1 MSVLLFFQVF
11 CFFPFSRKRKRK
23 LFLLFFPFHTTTKIS
38 PHTKKQVIGSGGSIF
53 AIGDAATIEQ
63 NSALAKADELF
74 ARADADGDGAVDLE
88 ELRNLLKDA
97 SGEYEQFA
105 EHARFLET
113 KYGFARWGGMAS
125 KVLEAARGRGDKEA
139 AGAATAAAAA
149 PAGAAAG
156 GVAKAA
162 AVASGQQ
169 SALDTLDEDTALT
182 KEEFHELMA
191 SIDRGL
197 RALPA
202 TAQVAKSQGE
212 YLAKL
217 VSSGALWQ
225 RQRAMGEMKTRDSE
239 SESDAE
245 TSSSSPSSSSPGAA
259 PLPAPAH
266 PPYKYRHKGSLAYV
280 GRDRAVMDIP
290 VIGPIFGLSA
300 GLAWKGYETISQISP
315 RNVVLVSVDWLRTKV
330 FGRDIS
336 RV

>member
-1 MSVLLFFQVF
+1 M
-11 CFFPFSRKRKRK
+11 
-23 LFLLFFPFHTTTKIS
+23 
-38 PHTKKQVIGSGGSIF
+38 IGSGGSIF

-74 ARADADGDGAVDLE
+74 VRADTDGDGAVDLE
-88 ELRNLLKDA
+88 ELRTLLKDA
-97 SGEYEQFA
+97 GSEYPQFV

-125 KVLEAARGRGDKEA
+125 KVLEAARGRRDTEA
-139 AGAATAAAAA
+139 AKTAAAAS
-149 PAGAAAG
+149 GAASN
-156 GVAKAA
+156 VPA

-212 YLAKL
+212 YLAQL

-225 RQRAMGEMKTRDSE
+225 REKELKEKKTRSSSE
-239 SESDAE
+239 IGSESDAAGE
-245 TSSSSPSSSSPGAA
+245 TSAAATTPATLPPPSH
-259 PLPAPAH
+259 PA
-266 PPYKYRHKGSLAYV
+266 YKYRHKGSLAYV

-315 RNVVLVSVDWLRTKV
+315 RNVVLVSIDWLRTKV

>member
-1 MSVLLFFQVF
+1 MDS
-11 CFFPFSRKRKRK
+11 
-23 LFLLFFPFHTTTKIS
+23 
-38 PHTKKQVIGSGGSIF
+38 
-53 AIGDAATIEQ
+53 
-63 NSALAKADELF
+63 
-74 ARADADGDGAVDLE
+74 
-88 ELRNLLKDA
+88 
-97 SGEYEQFA
+97 
-105 EHARFLET
+105 

-125 KVLEAARGRGDKEA
+125 KVLEAARGRRDSEA
-139 AGAATAAAAA
+139 AAKEAATAASSG
-149 PAGAAAG
+149 GAAATTG
-156 GVAKAA
+156 SSVSA

-182 KEEFHELMA
+182 KEEFQELMA

-225 RQRAMGEMKTRDSE
+225 REKEMMAMKKNESASTSASASE
-239 SESDAE
+239 SESDNNGEAS
-245 TSSSSPSSSSPGAA
+245 TSSSSST

-266 PPYKYRHKGSLAYV
+266 PPYKYRPKGSLAYAA
-280 GRDRAVMDIP
+280 RDRAVMDIP

>member
-1 MSVLLFFQVF
+1 M
-11 CFFPFSRKRKRK
+11 
-23 LFLLFFPFHTTTKIS
+23 
-38 PHTKKQVIGSGGSIF
+38 
-53 AIGDAATIEQ
+53 AT
-63 NSALAKADELF
+63 
-74 ARADADGDGAVDLE
+74 
-88 ELRNLLKDA
+88 
-97 SGEYEQFA
+97 
-105 EHARFLET
+105 
-113 KYGFARWGGMAS
+113 
-125 KVLEAARGRGDKEA
+125 KVLETVRGRSDAEA
-139 AGAATAAAAA
+139 AQATAAASGGRSAA
-149 PAGAAAG
+149 VP
-156 GVAKAA
+156 A

-225 RQRAMGEMKTRDSE
+225 REKELRKQKMRSSGNGSRSGSDSGAA
-239 SESDAE
+239 D
-245 TSSSSPSSSSPGAA
+245 TFSSSPPPAAAATAAA
-259 PLPAPAH
+259 PATLPPPSH

-290 VIGPIFGLSA
+290 VIGPVFGLSA

-315 RNVVLVSVDWLRTKV
+315 RNVVLVSIDWLRTKV

>member
-1 MSVLLFFQVF
+1 M
-11 CFFPFSRKRKRK
+11 KKK
-23 LFLLFFPFHTTTKIS
+23 
-38 PHTKKQVIGSGGSIF
+38 KKQVIGSGGSIF

-74 ARADADGDGAVDLE
+74 ARADTDGDGAVDLE
-88 ELRNLLKDA
+88 ELRTLLKDA

-125 KVLEAARGRGDKEA
+125 KVLEAARGRSGGGGTKA
-139 AGAATAAAAA
+139 AAAAAAAAA
-149 PAGAAAG
+149 PGGGGGGSATAAAPPP
-156 GVAKAA
+156 AASAA

-217 VSSGALWQ
+217 VSSGALWE
-225 RQRAMGEMKTRDSE
+225 REREMTKKKTTATATTSE
-239 SESDAE
+239 SESESGAE
-245 TSSSSPSSSSPGAA
+245 ASSSSSSSSAVP
-259 PLPAPAH
+259 PLLIPAPSH

-290 VIGPIFGLSA
+290 VVGPIFGLGA
-300 GLAWKGYETISQISP
+300 GVLWRSYETISQISP
-315 RNVVLVSVDWLRTKV
+315 RNVVLVSMDWVRTKV

>member
-1 MSVLLFFQVF
+1 MKK
-11 CFFPFSRKRKRK
+11 KRNS
-23 LFLLFFPFHTTTKIS
+23 LFLLSFS
-38 PHTKKQVIGSGGSIF
+38 PNNLQVIGSGGSIF

-88 ELRNLLKDA
+88 ELRTLLRDA

-125 KVLEAARGRGDKEA
+125 KVLEAARGRSGDRE
-139 AGAATAAAAA
+139 AAAAA
-149 PAGAAAG
+149 SAGGNGSATPAAATPTAAS
-156 GVAKAA
+156 VNA
-162 AVASGQQ
+162 AVASGQK

-225 RQRAMGEMKTRDSE
+225 RERELKNMRTSDESE
-239 SESDAE
+239 SESDNAE
-245 TSSSSPSSSSPGAA
+245 TSSSSSSSSSSSATPAA
-259 PLPAPAH
+259 AALPAPSH

>member
-1 MSVLLFFQVF
+1 M
-11 CFFPFSRKRKRK
+11 
-23 LFLLFFPFHTTTKIS
+23 
-38 PHTKKQVIGSGGSIF
+38 GSGGSIF

-74 ARADADGDGAVDLE
+74 ARADTDGDGAVDLE
-88 ELRNLLKDA
+88 ELRILLKDA

-125 KVLEAARGRGDKEA
+125 KVIEAARGRSKDVA
-139 AGAATAAAAA
+139 AVGPGGAAAA
-149 PAGAAAG
+149 PKTPTAAS
-156 GVAKAA
+156 VNA

-217 VSSGALWQ
+217 VSSGALWE
-225 RQRAMGEMKTRDSE
+225 REREMMKKKEEEEKTAAATTSSE
-239 SESDAE
+239 SESEGESATE
-245 TSSSSPSSSSPGAA
+245 ASSSSPS
-259 PLPAPAH
+259 PLPLSIPAPSH

-290 VIGPIFGLSA
+290 VIGPIFGLGA
-300 GLAWKGYETISQISP
+300 GVLWRSYETISQISP
-315 RNVVLVSVDWLRTKV
+315 RNFVLVSTDWVRTKV

>member
-1 MSVLLFFQVF
+1 M
-11 CFFPFSRKRKRK
+11 
-23 LFLLFFPFHTTTKIS
+23 
-38 PHTKKQVIGSGGSIF
+38 
-53 AIGDAATIEQ
+53 
-63 NSALAKADELF
+63 
-74 ARADADGDGAVDLE
+74 DLE

-125 KVLEAARGRGDKEA
+125 KVLEAARGIGEKE
-139 AGAATAAAAA
+139 AAAAA
-149 PAGAAAG
+149 AAAAATPAAAAG
-156 GVAKAA
+156 TNKAA
-162 AVASGQQ
+162 LVASGQQ

-182 KEEFHELMA
+182 KEEFQELMA

-225 RQRAMGEMKTRDSE
+225 REKEMKAMEVTTATSASA
-239 SESDAE
+239 SESDVE
-245 TSSSSPSSSSPGAA
+245 TTSSSSSSPA
-259 PLPAPAH
+259 PETTLPAPSH

-290 VIGPIFGLSA
+290 VIGPIFGLYPNPNPKPARS
-300 GLAWKGYETISQISP
+300 WVRDTP
-315 RNVVLVSVDWLRTKV
+315 RPSDSCERCDIVVVEL
-330 FGRDIS
+330 S
-336 RV
+336 RKKN

>member
-1 MSVLLFFQVF
+1 
-11 CFFPFSRKRKRK
+11 
-23 LFLLFFPFHTTTKIS
+23 
-38 PHTKKQVIGSGGSIF
+38 
-53 AIGDAATIEQ
+53 
-63 NSALAKADELF
+63 
-74 ARADADGDGAVDLE
+74 
-88 ELRNLLKDA
+88 
-97 SGEYEQFA
+97 
-105 EHARFLET
+105 
-113 KYGFARWGGMAS
+113 MAS
-125 KVLEAARGRGDKEA
+125 KVLETVRGRSDAEA
-139 AGAATAAAAA
+139 AKATAAASGGRSAA
-149 PAGAAAG
+149 VP
-156 GVAKAA
+156 A

-225 RQRAMGEMKTRDSE
+225 REKELRKKKMRSSGNGSGSRSG
-239 SESDAE
+239 SDGGAAD
-245 TSSSSPSSSSPGAA
+245 TFSSSPPPAAAA
-259 PLPAPAH
+259 PATLPPPSH

-290 VIGPIFGLSA
+290 VIGPVFGLSA

-315 RNVVLVSVDWLRTKV
+315 RNVVLVSIDWLRTKV